1 MSVPSLTAH
10 KRQMPAL
17 RVLTDACMLHLRLS
31 VQAKDAERERTK
43 ELLQAREENKRL
55 STQVKRLER
64 RE

>member
-1 MSVPSLTAH
+1 
-10 KRQMPAL
+10 
-17 RVLTDACMLHLRLS
+17 MLHLRLS

-43 ELLQAREENKRL
+43 ELLQAKEENKRL

>member
-1 MSVPSLTAH
+1 
-10 KRQMPAL
+10 MPAL